1 MQTFLPYSD
10 FTACARILDS
20 KRLGKQ
26 RVETLQIVKALLH
39 PDYGWRHH
47 PAVLMWKGYE
57 EALGRYGMEVCHA
70 WRRRGFADTCE
81 PKILADLGRLGL
93 DWVRGQDELAATGAL
108 PPWLGDTALHR
119 SHQSALL
126 RKDPQRYG
134 PSFPGVPDDLPCV
147 WPVRSE
153 QAIQAERRRVAAAIK
168 DAERRARHAEDE
180 ARKPAQAHSRA
191 AHKGR
196 PTSGSPLD

>member
-1 MQTFLPYSD
+1 
-10 FTACARILDS
+10 
-20 KRLGKQ
+20 
-26 RVETLQIVKALLH
+26 V
-39 PDYGWRHH
+39 
-47 PAVLMWKGYE
+47 
-57 EALGRYGMEVCHA
+57 
-70 WRRRGFADTCE
+70 
-81 PKILADLGRLGL
+81 
-93 DWVRGQDELAATGAL
+93 

-134 PSFPGVPDDLPCV
+134 PSFPGVPDDLPYV